1 MTKDAFAGYHPF
13 VSLIYFTVV
22 IGAGMMLMH
31 PVCQVMSIISGI
43 LYLYRLE
50 GTKAAAFTLKFALPM
65 MLLAAIVNPAFTHEG
80 VTILAYLPTG
90 NPLTLESMLYGLSA
104 GAMLAGVMLW
114 FNCFSKVMTSD
125 KFVYLFGRIIPS
137 LSLVLSMTL
146 RFVPR
151 FAVQFELVRQAQA
164 GVGNDTSSGSLWS
177 RLKSAIRCFSIMVT
191 WSFENAIETADS
203 MRGRGYG
210 MPGRTAFSIYKMEE
224 RDVYMLIWSVFAG
237 LFLIAGAKSRGLFF
251 QFYPNIKISFG
262 GPWPV
267 AFFLLYGAICATP
280 VVVNLRNDRVWKRMI
295 V

>member
-1 MTKDAFAGYHPF
+1 
-13 VSLIYFTVV
+13 
-22 IGAGMMLMH
+22 
-31 PVCQVMSIISGI
+31 
-43 LYLYRLE
+43 
-50 GTKAAAFTLKFALPM
+50 
-65 MLLAAIVNPAFTHEG
+65 
-80 VTILAYLPTG
+80 
-90 NPLTLESMLYGLSA
+90 
-104 GAMLAGVMLW
+104 
-114 FNCFSKVMTSD
+114 
-125 KFVYLFGRIIPS
+125 
-137 LSLVLSMTL
+137 
-146 RFVPR
+146 
-151 FAVQFELVRQAQA
+151 
-164 GVGNDTSSGSLWS
+164 
-177 RLKSAIRCFSIMVT
+177 MVT

-251 QFYPNIKISFG
+251 QFYPSIKISFG